1 MEPLLAFK
9 FVAVLLLDL
18 DTRVFRIIFKVAM
31 QDHPYNLL
39 KAIFASH
46 CLSTATLEVLMI
58 SDSENIIAI

>member
-46 CLSTATLEVLMI
+46 CLSTATFEP
-58 SDSENIIAI
+58 